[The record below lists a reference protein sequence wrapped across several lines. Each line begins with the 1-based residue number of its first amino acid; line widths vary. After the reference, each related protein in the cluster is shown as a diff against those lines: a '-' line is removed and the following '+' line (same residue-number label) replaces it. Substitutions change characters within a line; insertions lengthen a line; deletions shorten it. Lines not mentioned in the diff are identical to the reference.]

1 MIWFFWKWVGGVGG
15 EGVVWGWGREWR
27 RRLGGAGGVHIGSH
41 GLFVNSASKDCCGS
55 YQMPSHS
62 AEKVYNSV

>member
-1 MIWFFWKWVGGVGG
+1 VTFFLITKAAAEEGGG
-15 EGVVWGWGREWR
+15 
-27 RRLGGAGGVHIGSH
+27 GGVHIGSH